1 MNIIRKKKKHSA
13 VGKIIKQL
21 MQESNMSEAELA
33 RQVGLPQ
40 TTVNRLLLGSTADP
54 RASTLKPIAKF
65 FDITIDQLLG
75 IEDIPQD
82 RISGTFRTINRDA
95 WTHVPIIEWKDAIA
109 WLFRNDD
116 YDLHSHQQWTVS
128 DCAISKQSF
137 ALPST
142 PSMEPMF
149 RRNSILII
157 DPDAD
162 IVDGKYV
169 ILTLDGSNT
178 VIRKAHIDGGCI
190 YLKNFDQH
198 LPTIKL
204 ETNIHRVLGVVIE
217 AKVNF

>member
-1 MNIIRKKKKHSA
+1 MNIIRKKKKHAA

-21 MQESNMSEAELA
+21 MREANISEAELA
-33 RQVGLPQ
+33 RQTGLPQ

-54 RASTLKPIAKF
+54 RASTLRPIAKF

-82 RISGTFRTINRDA
+82 RISGTFRAINRDA
-95 WTHVPIIEWKDAIA
+95 WTHVPIIEWNDAIA
-109 WLFRNDD
+109 WLFKNDD
-116 YDLHSHQQWTVS
+116 YDLHSHHKWTVS
-128 DCAISKQSF
+128 DCAVSKQSF
-137 ALPST
+137 ALLST

-162 IVDGKYV
+162 LVDGKYV

-190 YLKNFDQH
+190 YLK
-198 LPTIKL
+198 TS
-204 ETNIHRVLGVVIE
+204 TNTYQPSS
-217 AKVNF
+217 